1 MAPWV
6 GIIIPAKTP
15 NEVVARLTRET
26 LAVMHDPQV
35 IKLLSEQQVTPM
47 AIAADEFGG
56 LIKKD
61 LDRWAEVIKTAGI
74 RGE

>member
-1 MAPWV
+1 MHEQ
-6 GIIIPAKTP
+6 
-15 NEVVARLTRET
+15 EVIR
-26 LAVMHDPQV
+26 
-35 IKLLSEQQVTPM
+35 LLSEQQVTPM

-56 LIKKD
+56 LIKND

>member
-6 GIIIPAKTP
+6 GIIVPTKTP
-15 NEVVARLTRET
+15 SDVVARLTRET
-26 LAVMHDPQV
+26 LAVMREPEV
-35 IKLLSEQQVTPM
+35 IRLLSEQQVTPM
-47 AIAADEFGG
+47 AIATDEFGG

-61 LDRWAEVIKTAGI
+61 LDRWRDVIKTAGI